1 MTRITTNAGSRS
13 SDWTDDRFG
22 WFARVGDFIELTKP
36 RIVMLE
42 LVTVVVAAHLAA
54 PRGID
59 AWVLW
64 HTVLGAALVA
74 ASAGAF
80 NQWLETTTD
89 GRMHRTATRP
99 LPAGRLAAW
108 QVVGFGLVTL
118 AAGAAELLLF
128 VGALTA
134 AAAIATWLVYVAI
147 YTPLKTR
154 TPLNTAVGAV
164 SGALPILIGWTATGT
179 SIDMRCWALVAV
191 MFLWQFPHF
200 MAIAWLY
207 REDYARGGQRM
218 LTVVDPTG
226 LRAAG
231 QAIVAAMALVP
242 VSLVP
247 ALAPEAGSPLVY
259 SFWTL
264 VLGLAQVTA
273 AMWFLTRR
281 DDTVSA
287 VVVAGEPGLS
297 HLLDGSFGDGR
308 RVVA

>member
-1 MTRITTNAGSRS
+1 VTRITTNAGSRS
-13 SDWTDDRFG
+13 TAWSGERAG
-22 WFARVGDFIELTKP
+22 WLVRVADFVELTKP

-42 LVTVVVAAHLAA
+42 LVTVVVAAHLAE

-59 AWVLW
+59 SWVLW

-80 NQWLETTTD
+80 NQWLEAKAD

-108 QVVGFGLVTL
+108 QVVFFGLVTL
-118 AAGAAELLLF
+118 AAGAAELLLW
-128 VGALTA
+128 VNPLTA
-134 AAAIATWLVYVAI
+134 AAAIATWLVYVTI
-147 YTPLKTR
+147 YTPLKSR

-164 SGALPILIGWTATGT
+164 SGALPILIGWTATGAAV
-179 SIDMRCWALVAV
+179 DMRCWALVAV

-231 QAIVAAMALVP
+231 QAIVAALALVP

-247 ALAPEAGSPLVY
+247 ALSPATGSPLVY
-259 SFWTL
+259 CFWTL
-264 VLGLAQVTA
+264 ALGLGQA
-273 AMWFLTRR
+273 AAAVWFLARR
-281 DDTVSA
+281 DDTAARWLLRASLVYLTCWMGLLVMVA
-287 VVVAGEPGLS
+287 V
-297 HLLDGSFGDGR
+297 
-308 RVVA
+308 

>member
-13 SDWTDDRFG
+13 TAWSGERSG
-22 WFARVGDFIELTKP
+22 LVSRLGDFIELTKP

-80 NQWLETTTD
+80 NQWLEAGAD
-89 GRMHRTATRP
+89 GRMQRTAARP

-108 QVVGFGLVTL
+108 QVVLFGFVTL
-118 AAGAAELLLF
+118 AAGAAQLLVF
-128 VGALTA
+128 VNALTA
-134 AAAIATWLVYVAI
+134 AAAIATWLVYVTI
-147 YTPLKTR
+147 YTPLKSR

-164 SGALPILIGWTATGT
+164 SGALPILIGWTATGVAV
-179 SIDMRCWALVAV
+179 DMRCWALVAV

-207 REDYARGGQRM
+207 RADYARGGQKM

-231 QAIVAAMALVP
+231 QAIVAAILLVP

-264 VLGLAQVTA
+264 ALGIGQA
-273 AMWFLTRR
+273 AAAVWFLTRR
-281 DDTVSA
+281 DDLSA
-287 VVVAGEPGLS
+287 RWLLRASLVYLTCWMGLLVMVA
-297 HLLDGSFGDGR
+297 
-308 RVVA
+308 V

>member
-13 SDWTDDRFG
+13 TAWSGERPGLVSRF
-22 WFARVGDFIELTKP
+22 GDFIELTKP

-54 PRGID
+54 PRGVD

-80 NQWLETTTD
+80 NQWLEARAD
-89 GRMHRTATRP
+89 GRMQRTATRP

-108 QVVGFGLVTL
+108 QVVLFGLVTL
-118 AAGAAELLLF
+118 ATGAAQLLVF
-128 VGALTA
+128 VNALTA
-134 AAAIATWLVYVAI
+134 SAAIATWLVYVTI
-147 YTPLKTR
+147 YTPLKSR

-164 SGALPILIGWTATGT
+164 SGALPILIGWTSTGAAV
-179 SIDMRCWALVAV
+179 DMRCWALVAV

-207 REDYARGGQRM
+207 REDYARGGQKM

-231 QAIVAAMALVP
+231 QAIVAAILLVP

-264 VLGLAQVTA
+264 ALGIGQA
-273 AMWFLTRR
+273 AAAVWFLTRR
-281 DDTVSA
+281 DDLSA
-287 VVVAGEPGLS
+287 RWLLRASLVYLTCWMGLLVMVA
-297 HLLDGSFGDGR
+297 
-308 RVVA
+308 V

>member
-1 MTRITTNAGSRS
+1 MTRIATNAGSRS
-13 SDWTDDRFG
+13 SDWTVDRFG
-22 WFARVGDFIELTKP
+22 LLARVGDFIELTKP

-42 LVTVVVAAHLAA
+42 LVTVVVAAHLAV

-59 AWVLW
+59 SWVLW

-80 NQWLETTTD
+80 NQWLEATTD
-89 GRMHRTATRP
+89 GRMQRTAMRP

-118 AAGAAELLLF
+118 AAGAMELLFF
-128 VGALTA
+128 VNALTA
-134 AAAIATWLVYVAI
+134 AAAIATWFVYVAI

-179 SIDMRCWALVAV
+179 AIDMRCWALVAV

-231 QAIVAAMALVP
+231 QAIVAATALVP

-247 ALAPEAGSPLVY
+247 ALVPEAGSPLVY
-259 SFWTL
+259 CFWTL
-264 VLGLAQVTA
+264 VLGLAQVA
-273 AMWFLTRR
+273 AATWFLTRR
-281 DDTVSA
+281 DDTAARWLLRASLVYLTCWMGLLVMVA
-287 VVVAGEPGLS
+287 V
-297 HLLDGSFGDGR
+297 
-308 RVVA
+308 

>member
-1 MTRITTNAGSRS
+1 MTRITTNVGSRS
-13 SDWTDDRFG
+13 AVLSGDRSG
-22 WFARVGDFIELTKP
+22 WLARVGDFIELTKP

-54 PRGID
+54 PRGVD

-80 NQWLETTTD
+80 NQWLEATTD
-89 GRMHRTATRP
+89 GRMSRTATRP

-108 QVVGFGLVTL
+108 HVVLFGLVTL
-118 AAGAAELLLF
+118 ALGAAELLLF
-128 VGALTA
+128 VNPLTA
-134 AAAIATWLVYVAI
+134 SAAIATWLVYVTI

-164 SGALPILIGWTATGT
+164 SGALPILIGWTATGAAV
-179 SIDMRCWALVAV
+179 DMRALALVAV

-200 MAIAWLY
+200 MAIAWLH
-207 REDYARGGQRM
+207 REDYARAGQRM

-231 QAIVAAMALVP
+231 QAIVAALALVP

-247 ALAPEAGSPLVY
+247 ALAPEAGSPTIY
-259 SFWTL
+259 CFWTL
-264 VLGLAQVTA
+264 VLGIGQA
-273 AMWFLTRR
+273 AAAVLFLMRR
-281 DDTVSA
+281 DDWSA
-287 VVVAGEPGLS
+287 RWLLRASLVYLTCWMGLLVMVA
-297 HLLDGSFGDGR
+297 
-308 RVVA
+308 V